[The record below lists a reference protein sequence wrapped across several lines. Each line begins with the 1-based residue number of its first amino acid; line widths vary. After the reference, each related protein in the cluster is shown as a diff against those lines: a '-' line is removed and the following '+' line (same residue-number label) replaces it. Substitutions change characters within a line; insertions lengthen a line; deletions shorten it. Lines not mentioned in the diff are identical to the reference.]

1 MVSGQEYQGLAVP
14 KVPSAASLAVL
25 CLSGSTFLSLF
36 AILGE
41 AK

>member
-1 MVSGQEYQGLAVP
+1 MVSGQEYQGFAVP

-25 CLSGSTFLSLF
+25 WLFEYAFLPLC